1 VVKIRKYF
9 FLNIRMIE
17 YVTCFCASSNRVDK
31 YYLDAA
37 YELGAILAQ
46 NRKTVIYGGGKV
58 GLMGRLA
65 QGVLDNNGQIIGVI
79 PKFMQKY
86 ELGHDGITRLIEVDT
101 MHQREEMMISRADC
115 IVALPGGC
123 GTFEELLQA
132 ITWRRLKI
140 ISAPVIIVNLKK
152 YYNPLIQQL
161 NKAVDENFMR
171 AEHRQIWDV
180 AETVPEVYDLIRAY
194 DSNSRQIRIMD
205 VQPNIT

>member
-1 VVKIRKYF
+1 
-9 FLNIRMIE
+9 MIE

-31 YYLDAA
+31 YYLDSA
-37 YELGAILAQ
+37 YKLGEILAR
-46 NRKTVIYGGGKV
+46 NHKTVVYGGGKV

-65 QGVLDNNGQIIGVI
+65 QGVLDNKGQIIGVI

-86 ELGHDGITRLIEVDT
+86 ELGHNGITRLIEVDT
-101 MHQREEMMISRADC
+101 MHQREEIMISRADC

-132 ITWRRLKI
+132 ITWKRLKI
-140 ISAPVIIVNLKK
+140 ISAPIIIVNLKK

-171 AEHRQIWDV
+171 TEHRQLWEV
-180 AETVPEVYDLIRAY
+180 AESIPEVYDLIRAY
-194 DSNSRQIRIMD
+194 DSNSRQIRIID
-205 VQPNIT
+205 VQPNVT

>member
-1 VVKIRKYF
+1 
-9 FLNIRMIE
+9 MIE

-31 YYLDAA
+31 YYLDSA
-37 YELGAILAQ
+37 YELGEILAR
-46 NRKTVIYGGGKV
+46 NHKTVIYGGGKV

-65 QGVLDNNGQIIGVI
+65 QGVLDNKGQIIGVI

-86 ELGHDGITRLIEVDT
+86 ELGHNGITRLIEVDT
-101 MHQREEMMISRADC
+101 MHQREEIMITRADC

-132 ITWRRLKI
+132 ITWKRLKI
-140 ISAPVIIVNLKK
+140 ISAPIIIVNLKK

-171 AEHRQIWDV
+171 TEHRQLWEV
-180 AETVPEVYDLIRAY
+180 AESITEVYDLIRAY
-194 DSNSRQIRIMD
+194 DSNSRQIRIID
-205 VQPNIT
+205 VQPNVT

>member
-1 VVKIRKYF
+1 
-9 FLNIRMIE
+9 MIE

-31 YYLDAA
+31 YYLDSA
-37 YELGAILAQ
+37 YELGEILAR
-46 NRKTVIYGGGKV
+46 NHKTVIYGGGKV

-65 QGVLDNNGQIIGVI
+65 QGVLDNKGQIIGVI

-86 ELGHDGITRLIEVDT
+86 ELGHNGITRLIEVDT
-101 MHQREEMMISRADC
+101 MHQREEIMISRADC

-132 ITWRRLKI
+132 ITWKRLKI
-140 ISAPVIIVNLKK
+140 ISAPIIIVNLKK

-171 AEHRQIWDV
+171 TEHRQLWEV
-180 AETVPEVYDLIRAY
+180 AESIPKVYDLIRAY
-194 DSNSRQIRIMD
+194 DSNSRQIRIID
-205 VQPNIT
+205 VQPNVT

>member
-1 VVKIRKYF
+1 
-9 FLNIRMIE
+9 MIE

-31 YYLDAA
+31 YYLDSA
-37 YELGAILAQ
+37 YELGEILAR
-46 NRKTVIYGGGKV
+46 NHKTVFYGGGKV

-65 QGVLDNNGQIIGVI
+65 QGVLDNKGQIIGVI

-86 ELGHDGITRLIEVDT
+86 ELGHNGITRLIEVET
-101 MHQREEMMISRADC
+101 MHQREEIMISRADC

-132 ITWRRLKI
+132 ITWKRLKI
-140 ISAPVIIVNLKK
+140 ISAPIIIVNLKK

-171 AEHRQIWDV
+171 TEHRQLWEV
-180 AETVPEVYDLIRAY
+180 AESIPEVYDLIRAY
-194 DSNSRQIRIMD
+194 DSNSRQIRIID
-205 VQPNIT
+205 VQPNVT

>member
-1 VVKIRKYF
+1 
-9 FLNIRMIE
+9 MIE

-31 YYLDAA
+31 YYLDSA
-37 YELGAILAQ
+37 YELGEILAR
-46 NRKTVIYGGGKV
+46 NHKTVIYGGGKV

-65 QGVLDNNGQIIGVI
+65 QGVLDNKGQIIGVI

-86 ELGHDGITRLIEVDT
+86 ELGHNGITRLIEVDT
-101 MHQREEMMISRADC
+101 MHQREEIMISRADC

-132 ITWRRLKI
+132 ITWKRLKI
-140 ISAPVIIVNLKK
+140 ISAPIIIVNLKK

-171 AEHRQIWDV
+171 TEHRQLWEV
-180 AETVPEVYDLIRAY
+180 AESIPEVYDLIRAY
-194 DSNSRQIRIMD
+194 DSNSRQIRIID
-205 VQPNIT
+205 VQPNVT

>member
-1 VVKIRKYF
+1 
-9 FLNIRMIE
+9 MIE

-31 YYLDAA
+31 YYLDSA
-37 YELGAILAQ
+37 YELGEILAR
-46 NRKTVIYGGGKV
+46 NHKTVIYGGGKV

-65 QGVLDNNGQIIGVI
+65 QGVLDNKGQIIGVI

-86 ELGHDGITRLIEVDT
+86 ELGHNGITRLIEVDT
-101 MHQREEMMISRADC
+101 MHQREEIMISRADC

-132 ITWRRLKI
+132 ITWKRLKI
-140 ISAPVIIVNLKK
+140 ISAPIIIVNLKK

-171 AEHRQIWDV
+171 TEHRQLWEV
-180 AETVPEVYDLIRAY
+180 AESIPEVYDLIRAY
-194 DSNSRQIRIMD
+194 DSNLRQIRIID
-205 VQPNIT
+205 VQPNVT

>member
-1 VVKIRKYF
+1 
-9 FLNIRMIE
+9 MIE

-31 YYLDAA
+31 YYLNSA
-37 YELGAILAQ
+37 YELGEILAR
-46 NRKTVIYGGGKV
+46 NHKTVIYGGGKV

-65 QGVLDNNGQIIGVI
+65 QGVLDNKGQIIGVI

-86 ELGHDGITRLIEVDT
+86 ELGHNGITRLIEVDT
-101 MHQREEMMISRADC
+101 MHQREEIMISRADC

-132 ITWRRLKI
+132 ITWKRLKI
-140 ISAPVIIVNLKK
+140 ISAPIIIVNLKK

-171 AEHRQIWDV
+171 TEHRQLWEV
-180 AETVPEVYDLIRAY
+180 AESIPEVYDLIRAY
-194 DSNSRQIRIMD
+194 DSNSRQIRIID
-205 VQPNIT
+205 VQPNVT

>member
-1 VVKIRKYF
+1 
-9 FLNIRMIE
+9 ME

-31 YYLDAA
+31 YYLDSA
-37 YELGAILAQ
+37 YELGEILAR
-46 NRKTVIYGGGKV
+46 NHKTVFYGGGKV

-65 QGVLDNNGQIIGVI
+65 QGVLDNKGQIIGVI

-86 ELGHDGITRLIEVDT
+86 ELGHNGITRLIEVET
-101 MHQREEMMISRADC
+101 MHQREEIMISRADC

-132 ITWRRLKI
+132 ITWKRLKI
-140 ISAPVIIVNLKK
+140 ISAPIIIVNLKK

-171 AEHRQIWDV
+171 TEHRQLWEV
-180 AETVPEVYDLIRAY
+180 AESIPEVYDLIRAY
-194 DSNSRQIRIMD
+194 DSNSRQIRIID
-205 VQPNIT
+205 VQPNVT

>member
-1 VVKIRKYF
+1 
-9 FLNIRMIE
+9 MIE

-31 YYLDAA
+31 NYLDSA
-37 YELGAILAQ
+37 YELGEILAR
-46 NRKTVIYGGGKV
+46 NHKTVIYGGGKV

-65 QGVLDNNGQIIGVI
+65 QGVLDNKGQIIGVI

-86 ELGHDGITRLIEVDT
+86 ELGHNGITRLIEVDT
-101 MHQREEMMISRADC
+101 MHQREEIMISRADC

-132 ITWRRLKI
+132 ITWKRLKI
-140 ISAPVIIVNLKK
+140 ISAPIIVVNLKK

-171 AEHRQIWDV
+171 TEHRQLWEV
-180 AETVPEVYDLIRAY
+180 AESIPEVYDLIRAY
-194 DSNSRQIRIMD
+194 DSNSRQIRIID
-205 VQPNIT
+205 VQPNVT

>member
-1 VVKIRKYF
+1 
-9 FLNIRMIE
+9 MIE

-31 YYLDAA
+31 YYLDSA
-37 YELGAILAQ
+37 YELGEIFAR
-46 NRKTVIYGGGKV
+46 NHKTVIYGGGKV

-65 QGVLDNNGQIIGVI
+65 QGVLDNKGQIIGVI

-86 ELGHDGITRLIEVDT
+86 ELGHNGITRLIEVDT
-101 MHQREEMMISRADC
+101 MHQREEIMISRAHC

-132 ITWRRLKI
+132 ITWKRLKI
-140 ISAPVIIVNLKK
+140 ISAPIIIVNLKK

-171 AEHRQIWDV
+171 TEHRQLWEV
-180 AETVPEVYDLIRAY
+180 AESIPKVYDLIRAY
-194 DSNSRQIRIMD
+194 DSNSRQIRIID
-205 VQPNIT
+205 VQPNVT

>member
-1 VVKIRKYF
+1 
-9 FLNIRMIE
+9 MIE

-31 YYLDAA
+31 YYLDSA
-37 YELGAILAQ
+37 YELGEILAR
-46 NRKTVIYGGGKV
+46 NHKTVIYGGGKV

-65 QGVLDNNGQIIGVI
+65 QGVLDNKGQIIGVI

-86 ELGHDGITRLIEVDT
+86 ELGHNGITRLIEVDT
-101 MHQREEMMISRADC
+101 MHQREEIMISRADC

-132 ITWRRLKI
+132 ITWKRLKI
-140 ISAPVIIVNLKK
+140 ISAPIIIVNLKK

-171 AEHRQIWDV
+171 TEHRQLWEV
-180 AETVPEVYDLIRAY
+180 AESIPEVYDLIRAY
-194 DSNSRQIRIMD
+194 DSNSRQIWIID
-205 VQPNIT
+205 VQPNVT